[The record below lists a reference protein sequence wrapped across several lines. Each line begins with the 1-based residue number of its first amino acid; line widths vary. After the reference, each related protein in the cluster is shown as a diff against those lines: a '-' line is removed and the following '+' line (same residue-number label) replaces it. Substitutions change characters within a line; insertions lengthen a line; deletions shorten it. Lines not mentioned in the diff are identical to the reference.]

1 MQAIRRA
8 GCWRTSREDDRC
20 RCLLRICNCSIRPS
34 RARSTARY
42 AAVIRDNA
50 FIRGSYVDA
59 FEREFAAAVDVKH
72 CVSCANGTDA
82 LYLAM
87 AALKVKPGDE
97 VITTAHSWIST
108 SAMITHAGAT
118 VVFCDTDGATFTI
131 DPAAIEAAI
140 TPRTVGII
148 PVHLYGQPADMDAIM
163 AIANKHKLWVIEDC
177 AQAHLARYKGQQV
190 GTFGAAATYSF
201 YPGKNLGAMGDA
213 GAVVTNDDALAEHMT
228 MLARHGGLVKHQHH
242 IEGINSRLDGMQAA
256 ILSAKLPHL
265 PQWTKARQDAAKVY
279 DAGLNQIE
287 DVVGAAGR
295 ARPQPR
301 LSSLHDPASAPRRAG
316 GAPERQWRADRDQ
329 LSDRAAVSCRVAAD
343 VCRDYRRSTAEGNRP
358 CSRVLRRNCVP
369 ERTAPRVHHF
379 ASFGSEP
386 DDTELRCSGASLLI
400 HPVYVASLSVSILYD
415 YVGRHRTIFSAESL
429 GGSHCCLATSK

>member
-1 MQAIRRA
+1 MSVPYADLQLQYQSIRREVDEAIA
-8 GCWRTSREDDRC
+8 G
-20 RCLLRICNCSIRPS
+20 
-34 RARSTARY
+34 
-42 AAVIRDNA
+42 VIRDNA
-50 FIRGSYVDA
+50 FIRGPYVDA
-59 FEREFAAAVDVKH
+59 FEREFASAVDVKH

-87 AALKVKPGDE
+87 AALKVEPGDE

-118 VVFCDTDGATFTI
+118 PVFCDTDGTTFTI

-163 AIANKHKLWVIEDC
+163 AIARKHKLWVVEDC

-213 GAVVTNDDALAEHMT
+213 GAVVTNDSALAEYMT
-228 MLARHGGLVKHQHH
+228 MLARHGGVIKHQHR

-265 PQWTKARQDAAKVY
+265 PDWTRARQDAAKIY

-287 DVVGAAGR
+287 DVVVPSIAADR
-295 ARPQPR
+295 THVYH
-301 LSSLHDPASAPRRAG
+301 LYTIKHPRRDALAAHL
-316 GAPERQWRADRDQ
+316 GANRVQTAINYPTALPFLAAYSRLKHRAEQFPNAHRDQ
-329 LSDRAAVSCRVAAD
+329 SRILSLPMF
-343 VCRDYRRSTAEGNRP
+343 AEIT
-358 CSRVLRRNCVP
+358 SDQQFEVIDLI
-369 ERTAPRVHHF
+369 RTF
-379 ASFGSEP
+379 
-386 DDTELRCSGASLLI
+386 
-400 HPVYVASLSVSILYD
+400 
-415 YVGRHRTIFSAESL
+415 
-429 GGSHCCLATSK
+429 

>member
-1 MQAIRRA
+1 MAVPFADLQLQYQTIKSEIDGAI
-8 GCWRTSREDDRC
+8 S
-20 RCLLRICNCSIRPS
+20 
-34 RARSTARY
+34 
-42 AAVIRDNA
+42 AVIRDNA
-50 FIRGSYVDA
+50 FIRGAYVDA
-59 FEREFAAAVDVKH
+59 FEREFAGAAEVKH

-87 AALKVKPGDE
+87 AALKVRPGDE

-118 VVFCDTDGATFTI
+118 VVFCDTDDRTFTI
-131 DPAAIEAAI
+131 DPGAIEAAI

-163 AIANKHKLWVIEDC
+163 AIARKHKLWVIEDC
-177 AQAHLARYKGQQV
+177 AQAHLARYKGRMV

-228 MLARHGGLVKHQHH
+228 MLARHGGLVKHQHR

-265 PQWTKARQDAAKVY
+265 SGWTQARQAAARLY

-287 DVVGAAGR
+287 DVVV
-295 ARPQPR
+295 PQVAPDR
-301 LSSLHDPASAPRRAG
+301 SHVYHLYTIKHPRRDALAAHLNANG
-316 GAPERQWRADRDQ
+316 VQTAVNYPTALPFLDAYARFGHRPEQFPNAHRDQ
-329 LSDRAAVSCRVAAD
+329 SRILSLPMF
-343 VCRDYRRSTAEGNRP
+343 AEITREQQDEVIDLV
-358 CSRVLRRNCVP
+358 RK
-369 ERTAPRVHHF
+369 F
-379 ASFGSEP
+379 
-386 DDTELRCSGASLLI
+386 
-400 HPVYVASLSVSILYD
+400 
-415 YVGRHRTIFSAESL
+415 
-429 GGSHCCLATSK
+429 

>member
-1 MQAIRRA
+1 MPVPYADLQLQYQNIKAEIDEAI
-8 GCWRTSREDDRC
+8 
-20 RCLLRICNCSIRPS
+20 
-34 RARSTARY
+34 

-50 FIRGSYVDA
+50 FIRGPYVDA
-59 FEREFAAAVDVKH
+59 FEEEFAKAVEVRH

-87 AALKVKPGDE
+87 AALKVRPGDE

-118 VVFCDTDGATFTI
+118 AVFVDTDDSTFTI

-140 TPRTVGII
+140 TSRTVGII

-163 AIANKHKLWVIEDC
+163 AIARKHNLWVIEDC

-190 GTFGAAATYSF
+190 GSFGAVATYSF

-213 GAVVTNDDALAEHMT
+213 GAVVTNDGALAEHMT
-228 MLARHGGLVKHQHH
+228 MLARHGGLVKHQHR

-265 PQWTKARQDAAKVY
+265 AAWTRARQDAAKIY

-287 DVVGAAGR
+287 DVAVPAVAVDRTHVYHLYTIQHPRRDALASHLNAAGVQTAINYPAALPFLEAYKR
-295 ARPQPR
+295 YGHRPGQFPNTHAQQGR
-301 LSSLHDPASAPRRAG
+301 ILSLPMF
-316 GAPERQWRADRDQ
+316 
-329 LSDRAAVSCRVAAD
+329 
-343 VCRDYRRSTAEGNRP
+343 AEITREQQNE
-358 CSRVLRRNCVP
+358 VI
-369 ERTAPRVHHF
+369 
-379 ASFGSEP
+379 
-386 DDTELRCSGASLLI
+386 ELIRK
-400 HPVYVASLSVSILYD
+400 
-415 YVGRHRTIFSAESL
+415 F
-429 GGSHCCLATSK
+429 

>member
-1 MQAIRRA
+1 MIGNRVSIGSNATIMPVRIADDVVIGAGSVVTRDITTAGTYAGNPARRLRSAEIGRRSMPVPFADLQLQYQTIKGEIDGAI
-8 GCWRTSREDDRC
+8 
-20 RCLLRICNCSIRPS
+20 
-34 RARSTARY
+34 

-50 FIRGSYVDA
+50 FIRGPYVDA
-59 FEREFAAAVDVKH
+59 FEREFAEAVDVKH

-87 AALKVKPGDE
+87 AALKVQPGDE

-118 VVFCDTDGATFTI
+118 VVFCDTDGTTFTI

-163 AIANKHKLWVIEDC
+163 AIARKHKLWVVEDC

-228 MLARHGGLVKHQHH
+228 MLARHGGLIKHQHQ

-265 PQWTKARQDAAKVY
+265 PDWTKARQHAAKVY

-287 DVVGAAGR
+287 DVVVPAGR
-295 ARPQPR
+295 GGPQPR
-301 LSSLHDPASAPRRAG
+301 LSSLYDPASAPRRAG
-316 GAPERQWRADRDQ
+316 GASWRQWRADRDQ
-329 LSDRAAVSCRVAAD
+329 LSDRAAVSRRLSAAL
-343 VCRDYRRSTAEGNRP
+343 VIARSSFPMRIADQSMILSLPMFAEITADQQ
-358 CSRVLRRNCVP
+358 
-369 ERTAPRVHHF
+369 RTVIDLVRAF
-379 ASFGSEP
+379 
-386 DDTELRCSGASLLI
+386 
-400 HPVYVASLSVSILYD
+400 
-415 YVGRHRTIFSAESL
+415 
-429 GGSHCCLATSK
+429 